1 MALWILRRCR
11 SFYSE
16 NKSLCETPRSWS
28 DLTEDD
34 FYSNDEISTI
44 KVLVSQQ
51 DYRLFW
57 FDWLID
63 QWNGLIDQHTK
74 EYDASPNW
82 FTIGCFRFPN
92 GPGRKGWGWNG
103 NRNRP
108 NLERTLKGEGKGDPK
123 SKKSGHDIILSNSK
137 QGQSNLLSNREA
149 RKSVD
154 VKQQIWQIF
163 VYVHAGVPTPAA
175 SPFFFLLISGFR
187 EIRFLRTVY
196 LNLT

>member
-1 MALWILRRCR
+1 MHRKDCNKTSTKPRVGKKQDKSVYQNFSAVWMALWILRRCR

-34 FYSNDEISTI
+34 FYSNDEIWTI

-57 FDWLID
+57 FDWSID

-74 EYDASPNW
+74 DYEASPNW

-92 GPGRKGWGWNG
+92 RPGRKDWGWNG

-123 SKKSGHDIILSNSK
+123 SKKVDTILS
-137 QGQSNLLSNREA
+137 
-149 RKSVD
+149 
-154 VKQQIWQIF
+154 
-163 VYVHAGVPTPAA
+163 
-175 SPFFFLLISGFR
+175 FLFR
-187 EIRFLRTVY
+187 NKAKVICFLTG
-196 LNLT
+196 NFEKA